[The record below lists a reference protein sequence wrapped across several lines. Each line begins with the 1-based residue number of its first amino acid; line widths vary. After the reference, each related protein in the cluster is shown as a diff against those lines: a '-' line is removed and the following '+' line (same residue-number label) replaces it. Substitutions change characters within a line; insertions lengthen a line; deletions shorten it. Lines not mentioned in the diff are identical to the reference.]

1 MLSPKGFIDTITL
14 EFKSQENVVPPSLSS
29 FSAAVAKKNLPKTP
43 HGHMVSQIASQV
55 WKFTKEKNREFL
67 VYPHVTCWNPWIDY
81 LDCLSNQ
88 SELSNFTRM
97 LWAII
102 NFGNGS

>member
-43 HGHMVSQIASQV
+43 HGHMVSQIANQV
-55 WKFTKEKNREFL
+55 WKFTKEKTGKSWFTL
-67 VYPHVTCWNPWIDY
+67 TWHVETH
-81 LDCLSNQ
+81 
-88 SELSNFTRM
+88 ELIT
-97 LWAII
+97 
-102 NFGNGS
+102 

>member
-43 HGHMVSQIASQV
+43 HGHMVMTQLLLNLKAKKMS
-55 WKFTKEKNREFL
+55 
-67 VYPHVTCWNPWIDY
+67 Y
-81 LDCLSNQ
+81 LRVSV
-88 SELSNFTRM
+88 F
-97 LWAII
+97 
-102 NFGNGS
+102 